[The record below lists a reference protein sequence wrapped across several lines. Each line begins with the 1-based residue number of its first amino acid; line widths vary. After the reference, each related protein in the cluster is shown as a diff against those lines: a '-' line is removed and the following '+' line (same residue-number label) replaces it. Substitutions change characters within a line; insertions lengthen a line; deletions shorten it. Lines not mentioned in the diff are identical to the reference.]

1 MLKTEKSGKVRK
13 LEVKKN
19 EKRKG
24 RGTENGEGVRK
35 NERERKGNERKSAKI
50 API

>member
-19 EKRKG
+19 ERRKG
-24 RGTENGEGVRK
+24 RGTKNGKRVRK
-35 NERERKGNERKSAKI
+35 NEREGKGNERKLAI